1 MRIAVQCFRQA
12 TLAYCF
18 RRLISDVGRPHKR
31 VTPFLRGIGV
41 RQVRLT
47 SGFVLFSYLLSHF
60 INHALGNIS
69 LDAMEYGLWFHI
81 ALWRSPLGTL
91 LLYPALAVHAS
102 LGLWALYD
110 RRHFKW
116 KTREAIQLVFGL
128 SIPALICTHLI
139 AQRIG
144 PELYGLQKSYA
155 QTLYNLLG

>member
-69 LDAMEYGLWFHI
+69 LDAMEYGL
-81 ALWRSPLGTL
+81 
-91 LLYPALAVHAS
+91 
-102 LGLWALYD
+102 
-110 RRHFKW
+110 
-116 KTREAIQLVFGL
+116 
-128 SIPALICTHLI
+128 
-139 AQRIG
+139 
-144 PELYGLQKSYA
+144 
-155 QTLYNLLG
+155 